1 VLALRVNPLTVP
13 STLPF
18 QAPRFDQIT
27 DADHQCALEQGMA
40 EQIVE
45 MKRIAADPATPT
57 FATTTEA
64 TERSGRTLERAG
76 PAF

>member
-1 VLALRVNPLTVP
+1 MLALRVNPLTVP

-27 DADHQCALEQGMA
+27 DADYQRALEHGMA
-40 EQIVE
+40 ERIVE
-45 MKRIAADPATPT
+45 MKRIAADPAEPT

-64 TERSGRTLERAG
+64 VERSGRTPERASQ
-76 PAF
+76 AF